1 MRPRKKKHGNERI
14 LACSRFLIEDPRS
27 LLDDPTAPFGKKR
40 PIHLEIGCGKGSFA
54 TGLSSARKDINL
66 IAMEKISDVAV
77 TALER
82 AAQSENE
89 RDDNLRFIIGDA
101 KLLPEF
107 FPEHSIDTI
116 YINFCD
122 PWPKKGHAKRR
133 LTHRGF
139 LEIYRK
145 LLRDGGMLIFKT
157 DNAGLFDFSMEE
169 FAEAGL
175 HIVWHTRDLHSETNE
190 IAKNNIVTEYERNF
204 SAKGFSICSAHVK
217 FNSAEEEK
225 DAE

>member
-1 MRPRKKKHGNERI
+1 MRVRKKKHGSERI
-14 LACSRFLIEDPRS
+14 LACSRFLIEDPHS
-27 LLDDPTAPFGKKR
+27 LMDDPTSAFTKKR

-54 TGLSSARKDINL
+54 VGLSTARQDINL

-82 AAQSENE
+82 TALTENE

-101 KLLPEF
+101 KFLPEY
-107 FPEHSIDTI
+107 FPAHSIDTI

-139 LEIYRK
+139 LEIYRG

-157 DNAGLFDFSMEE
+157 DNEGLFDFSMEE
-169 FAEAGL
+169 FEASGL
-175 HIVWHTRDLHSETNE
+175 QIVWHTKNLHAEENE
-190 IAKNNIVTEYERNF
+190 IAKNNIMTEYERNF
-204 SAKGFSICSAHVK
+204 SAKGFNICSAHVK
-217 FNSAEEEK
+217 FTKRESENG
-225 DAE
+225 

>member
-1 MRPRKKKHGNERI
+1 MRPRKKKHGSERI
-14 LACSRFLIEDPRS
+14 LACSRFLIEDPRT
-27 LLDDPTAPFGKKR
+27 LMNDPCAPFSKKR
-40 PIHLEIGCGKGSFA
+40 PVCLEIGCGKGSFA
-54 TGLSSARKDINL
+54 TGLSSARSDINL

-77 TALER
+77 TALEKT
-82 AAQSENE
+82 AETEND

-101 KLLPEF
+101 KLLPEY

-145 LLRDGGMLIFKT
+145 LLKEDGMLIFKT

-169 FAEAGL
+169 FSEFGL
-175 HIVWHTRDLHSETNE
+175 DIIWHTRDLHSETND

-204 SAKGFSICSAHVK
+204 SAKGFNICSAHVK
-217 FNSAEEEK
+217 FTKKENED

>member
-1 MRPRKKKHGNERI
+1 MRPRKKKHGSERI

-27 LLDDPTAPFGKKR
+27 LMDDPCAPFGKKR

-54 TGLSSARKDINL
+54 TGLSSVRSDINL

-82 AAQSENE
+82 TAQSENE

-139 LEIYRK
+139 LDIYRK
-145 LLRDGGMLIFKT
+145 LLREDGMLIFKT

-169 FAEAGL
+169 FAESRL
-175 HIVWHTRDLHSETNE
+175 EIVWHTRDLHSETNE

-204 SAKGFSICSAHVK
+204 SSKGFNICSAHVRFTK
-217 FNSAEEEK
+217 KENENAE
-225 DAE
+225 

>member
-1 MRPRKKKHGNERI
+1 MRVRKKKHGDERI

-27 LLDDPTAPFGKKR
+27 LIDDPNIAFDVKR

-54 TGLSSARKDINL
+54 VGLAAARQDINL

-82 AAQSENE
+82 AAQCEDQRNG
-89 RDDNLRFIIGDA
+89 NLKFLIGDA
-101 KLLPEF
+101 KFLPEY

-122 PWPKKGHAKRR
+122 PWPKKGHTKRR
-133 LTHRGF
+133 LTSKGF
-139 LEIYRK
+139 LDIYRR
-145 LLRDGGMLIFKT
+145 LLRKDGMLIFKT

-169 FAEAGL
+169 FAEYGL
-175 HIVWHTRDLHSETNE
+175 DILWHTRDLHSEEND
-190 IAKNNIVTEYERNF
+190 IAKNNIMTEYERNF
-204 SAKGFSICSAHVK
+204 SQKGFSICSAHVK
-217 FNSAEEEK
+217 FSRRENENA
-225 DAE
+225 